1 MTPSGKN
8 KGDRNF
14 VAPCPSALGYRMPA
28 EWEPHAATW
37 LAWPHFHGDWPRK
50 FEPIPWVYAEIIRN
64 LAKHER
70 VELIV
75 KDAAAARQ
83 ARRVLERAD
92 ALAHNVRFHRW
103 PTNRVWLRDSGCIFL
118 TPQPGR
124 ARPDSP
130 LRQAQ
135 GRLFGSAQGRLG
147 RLSPHENR
155 EGHEFTRADRSQ
167 EKGGASA
174 SEGAPLA
181 LKFRFNAWAKYS
193 NWRHDEKI
201 GSLMAQ
207 AKIPTLRQAQGRLSR
222 ARNAREMGHPVRI
235 QEIRPLSAG
244 ERIVLEGGS
253 IDVNGAGTIL
263 TTEECLLSK
272 VQERNPHM
280 TRVQYEKAFADYLG
294 APHTIWLGRGIFGD
308 DTHGHVDDLTRF
320 VARDTIVTMVEPDS
334 KDVNHAPLRANL
346 RRLQAARDQDGRQ
359 LTVVE
364 MPMPQPVVFEN
375 RRLPASYANFYIANG
390 VVLAPVFNRP
400 NDRIALNTLA
410 QLFPKREI
418 VPIYSGDFIWG
429 LGAMHCMTQQQP
441 A

>member
-1 MTPSGKN
+1 
-8 KGDRNF
+8 
-14 VAPCPSALGYRMPA
+14 MPA

-37 LAWPHFHGDWPRK
+37 LAWPHYRGDWPGK

-64 LAKHER
+64 LARHER
-70 VELIV
+70 IDLIV
-75 KDAAAARQ
+75 NGAAAARQ

-92 ALAHNVRFHRW
+92 ALSANIRFHCW
-103 PTNRVWLRDSGCIFL
+103 PTNRVWVRDSGCIFL
-118 TPQPGR
+118 TQQPGF
-124 ARPDSP
+124 ARPDS
-130 LRQAQ
+130 R
-135 GRLFGSAQGRLG
+135 G
-147 RLSPHENR
+147 RLSPHE
-155 EGHEFTRADRSQ
+155 
-167 EKGGASA
+167 
-174 SEGAPLA
+174 PLA

-193 NWRHDEKI
+193 NWRYDEKI

-207 AKIPTLRQAQGRLSR
+207 TKIPISRAVQPLSR
-222 ARNAREMGHPVRI
+222 GK
-235 QEIRPLSAG
+235 
-244 ERIVLEGGS
+244 RIVLEGGS

-280 TRVQYEKAFADYLG
+280 ARVHYEKAFADYLG
-294 APHTIWLGRGIFGD
+294 APHTIWLGRGIVGD

-320 VARDTIVTMVEPDS
+320 VAKDTVVTMVEPNP
-334 KDVNHAPLRANL
+334 KDANHEPLRANL
-346 RRLQAARDQDGRQ
+346 RRLQSARDQDGRQ

-364 MPMPQPVVFEN
+364 LPMPQPVVFEG

-410 QLFPKREI
+410 QLFPAREI

>member
-1 MTPSGKN
+1 MTPREKN
-8 KGDRNF
+8 KRKAKENEESL
-14 VAPCPSALGYRMPA
+14 AALGYRMPA
-28 EWEPHAATW
+28 EWEPHCATW
-37 LAWPHFHGDWPRK
+37 LAWPHFHGDWPGK

-75 KDAAAARQ
+75 NGAAAARR

-92 ALAHNVRFHRW
+92 ALSDNIRFHHW
-103 PTNRVWLRDSGCIFL
+103 PTNRIWLRDSGCIFL
-118 TPQPGR
+118 KGR
-124 ARPDSP
+124 AG
-130 LRQAQ
+130 A
-135 GRLFGSAQGRLG
+135 
-147 RLSPHENR
+147 LSR
-155 EGHEFTRADRSQ
+155 EKA
-167 EKGGASA
+167 GAFDTSV
-174 SEGAPLA
+174 A

-193 NWRHDEKI
+193 NWRYDEKI
-201 GSLMAQ
+201 GVEMAV
-207 AKIPTLRQAQGRLSR
+207 A
-222 ARNAREMGHPVRI
+222 
-235 QEIRPLSAG
+235 AG
-244 ERIVLEGGS
+244 VEFWSPYHSGKRIVLEGGS

-294 APHTIWLGRGIFGD
+294 APHTIWLGRGIVGD

-320 VARDTIVTMVEPDS
+320 VSKNTVVTMVEHDS
-334 KDVNHAPLRANL
+334 KDANHEPLRANL
-346 RRLQAARDQDGRQ
+346 RRLQAARDQDGKQ
-359 LTVVE
+359 LTIVE
-364 MPMPQPVVFEN
+364 LPMPQPVVFEG
-375 RRLPASYANFYIANG
+375 RRLPASYANFYIANE

-410 QLFPKREI
+410 EVFPKREI